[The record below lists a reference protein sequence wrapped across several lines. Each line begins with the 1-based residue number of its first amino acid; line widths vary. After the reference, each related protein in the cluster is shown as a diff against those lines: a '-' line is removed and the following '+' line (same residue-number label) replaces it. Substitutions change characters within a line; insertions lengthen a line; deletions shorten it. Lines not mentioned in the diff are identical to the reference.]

1 VPDGTAVYF
10 TASGGSIDASCTT
23 TDGTCS
29 VTFRSQEKRPRS
41 SDPPPTPAKSGRV
54 VILAYAIG
62 EESFTDLNGDG
73 IFNYKTETFID
84 MPDPWLDVNEDG
96 IYNNNEPFTDT
107 YHTGSY
113 SVADGC
119 FNGVLRDYPS
129 GNLCYSSPTY
139 IYVRRSLT
147 IVLSS
152 SNALITVNNGTSIAL
167 TCGSGTLVTIPVLV
181 TDVNTNIMP
190 VGTTI
195 SFATTA
201 GTILSPASFTVGN
214 GSPMDPGHY
223 NVVMQANATGNCTNG
238 LLKVLVTTPGPVVIT
253 TGSYTIVND

>member
-1 VPDGTAVYF
+1 
-10 TASGGSIDASCTT
+10 
-23 TDGTCS
+23 
-29 VTFRSQEKRPRS
+29 
-41 SDPPPTPAKSGRV
+41 
-54 VILAYAIG
+54 
-62 EESFTDLNGDG
+62 
-73 IFNYKTETFID
+73 

-119 FNGVLRDYPS
+119 FNGVLRDYPIWY
-129 GNLCYSSPTY
+129 LCYSSPTY

-152 SNALITVNNGTSIAL
+152 SNALITVNNGTRSRL
-167 TCGSGTLVTIPVLV
+167 RVEVEHWFTIPVLV

-201 GTILSPASFTVGN
+201 GTIVSPANFTVGN

-223 NVVMQANATGNCTNG
+223 NVVMQANASGNFATQWIIKGSSDNSRS
-238 LLKVLVTTPGPVVIT
+238 
-253 TGSYTIVND
+253 GSYHNGKLH